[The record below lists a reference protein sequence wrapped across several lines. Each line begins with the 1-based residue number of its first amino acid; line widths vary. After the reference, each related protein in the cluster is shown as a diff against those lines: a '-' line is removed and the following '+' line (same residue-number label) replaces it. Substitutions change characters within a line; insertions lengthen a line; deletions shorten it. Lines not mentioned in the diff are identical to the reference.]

1 MNNNDLTNERHH
13 EIDALRVL
21 VLLLLIPFHSLIGF
35 SPFGKEL
42 LVPQND
48 QLLDWSF
55 IAMSLTVFWRIP
67 ILFVISGM
75 GIWFSLKRLSAKQL
89 FIHRVKRIIGPL
101 VLGWFVIGPFCQYTG
116 SSFFAQLD
124 QYQYGPNPHHLWFL
138 NNLSLIH
145 I

>member
-55 IAMSLTVFWRIP
+55 IAM
-67 ILFVISGM
+67 
-75 GIWFSLKRLSAKQL
+75 
-89 FIHRVKRIIGPL
+89 
-101 VLGWFVIGPFCQYTG
+101 
-116 SSFFAQLD
+116 
-124 QYQYGPNPHHLWFL
+124 
-138 NNLSLIH
+138 
-145 I
+145 